1 MQLLVLRMN
10 MLFVFLLQSFGHEH
24 MLTFNSLKQLGLYT
38 EPDVSQFI
46 ISLFYSLE
54 GSLILWHTTLFSYRL
69 LVIQLNSFVCLI
81 FK

>member
-24 MLTFNSLKQLGLYT
+24 MLTFNFLKQLGLYT

-46 ISLFYSLE
+46 ISLF
-54 GSLILWHTTLFSYRL
+54 TLL
-69 LVIQLNSFVCLI
+69 
-81 FK
+81 KEA